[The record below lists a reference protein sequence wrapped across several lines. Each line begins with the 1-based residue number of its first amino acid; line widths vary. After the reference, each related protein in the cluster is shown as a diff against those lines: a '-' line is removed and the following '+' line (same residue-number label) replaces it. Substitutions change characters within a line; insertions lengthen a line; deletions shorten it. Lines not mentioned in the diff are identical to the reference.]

1 MNDAETLFD
10 AHRTHL
16 FAIAYRML
24 GSIMDAEDMV
34 QETFVRWQQA
44 AEPQAVSSPR
54 AYLSAVITRL
64 CIDHLRSARVQR
76 EAYVGAWLPE
86 PLVMEQADDTA
97 GMAAL
102 ADSVSVAFLVLL
114 ESLAPAERAAFLL
127 REVFDYSYD
136 EIAGMVE
143 TSPANCR
150 QMVHR
155 ARQRITSQ
163 RPRFEASR
171 PQQERLMRRFL
182 QACYQGNME
191 GLLAV
196 LAEDI
201 TLQSDGGG
209 KVPAARRPIYG
220 ASNVARF
227 ILGIIR
233 KAPPSA
239 VFRPAEVN
247 GRPGL
252 ISYIDGKPYSVLTFD
267 SADDRMQSI
276 YIVAN
281 PEKLK
286 HLPPLA

>member
-1 MNDAETLFD
+1 MYDADNLFD
-10 AHRTHL
+10 AHRRRL

-24 GSIMDAEDMV
+24 GSVMDAEDMV
-34 QETFVRWQQA
+34 QETFVRWQQTA
-44 AEPQAVSSPR
+44 DPQAVSSPE
-54 AYLSAVITRL
+54 AYLSAIITRL

-76 EAYVGAWLPE
+76 ESYVGAWLPE
-86 PLVMEQADDTA
+86 PLVIEQADDTA
-97 GMAAL
+97 GAAAL

-136 EIAGMVE
+136 EIAGMVAA
-143 TSPANCR
+143 SPANCR

-171 PQQERLMRRFL
+171 SQQEQLMQHFL

-209 KVPAARRPIYG
+209 KVPSARRPIYG

-227 ILGIIR
+227 LLGILR
-233 KAPPSA
+233 KAPPST
-239 VFRPAEVN
+239 VSRPAEVN

-252 ISYIDGKPYSVLTFD
+252 INYIDGQPHSVLTFE
-267 SADDRMQSI
+267 SVEGRIQSI
-276 YIVAN
+276 YIMLN
-281 PEKLK
+281 PSKLK
-286 HLPPLA
+286 HLPPLF